1 MSQKNAPFEPDD
13 YDNQDCDAH
22 CDTHPDPSFF
32 NLDLSPWKPRNTLV
46 RVFKRHRCIDYIY
59 GEDCTLILVRP
70 ERYTGTPGGASHL
83 NSVTT
88 ARLHAT
94 PSTRHIKRMEMQRD
108 RKGWGTL
115 SCARAS
121 RSRFLA
127 RLCGGGRTTF
137 KLFKI
142 SKTAECGV
150 AEREEFLSSVINFIK
165 KVGQDGGAAQ
175 FFSDAVS
182 RRLQN
187 AMRTA
192 RIR

>member
-1 MSQKNAPFEPDD
+1 
-13 YDNQDCDAH
+13 
-22 CDTHPDPSFF
+22 
-32 NLDLSPWKPRNTLV
+32 
-46 RVFKRHRCIDYIY
+46 
-59 GEDCTLILVRP
+59 
-70 ERYTGTPGGASHL
+70 
-83 NSVTT
+83 
-88 ARLHAT
+88 
-94 PSTRHIKRMEMQRD
+94 MQRD

>member
-1 MSQKNAPFEPDD
+1 MSQKNAPYEPDD

-46 RVFKRHRCIDYIY
+46 RVFKRHRCIHYIY

-115 SCARAS
+115 SCARA
-121 RSRFLA
+121 RVFWPAFAAGGALPLNCSRFQKQLN
-127 RLCGGGRTTF
+127 
-137 KLFKI
+137 
-142 SKTAECGV
+142 AEWRNV
-150 AEREEFLSSVINFIK
+150 RSLS
-165 KVGQDGGAAQ
+165 
-175 FFSDAVS
+175 FSPP
-182 RRLQN
+182 
-187 AMRTA
+187 
-192 RIR
+192 

>member
-1 MSQKNAPFEPDD
+1 MSQKNAPYEPDD

-22 CDTHPDPSFF
+22 CFTHPDPSFF

-94 PSTRHIKRMEMQRD
+94 PSTRHIKRMETQRD
-108 RKGWGTL
+108 RNFWGTL
-115 SCARAS
+115 SCS
-121 RSRFLA
+121 RPLAFFLA
-127 RLCGGGRTTF
+127 SLCGGGALPLNCSRF
-137 KLFKI
+137 QKQLN
-142 SKTAECGV
+142 AEW
-150 AEREEFLSSVINFIK
+150 RNVIMRS
-165 KVGQDGGAAQ
+165 
-175 FFSDAVS
+175 FSPP
-182 RRLQN
+182 
-187 AMRTA
+187 
-192 RIR
+192 